1 MQHVLSSRILPAF
14 KRYAIGTE
22 PVREAAKVR
31 ACVSTLI
38 FARDMYVLVL
48 DILL

>member
-1 MQHVLSSRILPAF
+1 MPAF

-31 ACVSTLI
+31 ACIDVPI
-38 FARDMYVLVL
+38 FARDMYALLILVL